1 MPERKRKKRIRLS
14 FIGGRRPALLG
25 SVKTSIEKGKEN
37 DVKVNISNV
46 NPEKTATV
54 VDKVIKTTE
63 CNDTKVTDN
72 VQIAPKNNK
81 DTKNPNVTLKKKAK
95 QNLRDK
101 RLTLDELRQQTEKIE
116 KGGDQ
121 STSTSQIVL
130 VQNELQNWKDYL
142 LHSEVSKDIPDE
154 LEAMLCLKVDT
165 EINKIQY
172 SYDEWRTDAV
182 QVKLLH
188 EKLRL
193 TKEVVQKEV
202 DKISTEMQVDSN
214 VVAPVTET
222 PRHLIKRIL
231 NPN

>member
-37 DVKVNISNV
+37 DVNVDISNV
-46 NPEKTATV
+46 NIEKTATV
-54 VDKVIKTTE
+54 VDKVIETNE

-72 VQIAPKNNK
+72 VQIALKNNE
-81 DTKNPNVTLKKKAK
+81 DTKKPNSNLKKKAK
-95 QNLRDK
+95 QNLRNK
-101 RLTLDELRQQTEKIE
+101 RLTLDELRQQTEKTE
-116 KGGDQ
+116 KGEDQ

-154 LEAMLCLKVDT
+154 LEAMLSLEVDT

-172 SYDEWRTDAV
+172 SYDEWRIDAV

-193 TKEVVQKEV
+193 TKEVVQKEL

-214 VVAPVTET
+214 VVAQVTET